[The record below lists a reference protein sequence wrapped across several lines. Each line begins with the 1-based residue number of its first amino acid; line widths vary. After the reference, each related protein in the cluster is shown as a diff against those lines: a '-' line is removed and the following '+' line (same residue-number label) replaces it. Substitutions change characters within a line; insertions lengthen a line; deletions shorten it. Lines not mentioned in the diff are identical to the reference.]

1 MPHFSFSQHGAET
14 CFDPGQR
21 ESCAEA
27 PDSGIKEES
36 MELGRY
42 WIALFNEVGDGVERE
57 LARCDRLQSA
67 RKRYKEFAADHPD
80 RIVILC
86 DRATVLVRSD
96 RRVSSAAA

>member
-1 MPHFSFSQHGAET
+1 
-14 CFDPGQR
+14 
-21 ESCAEA
+21 
-27 PDSGIKEES
+27 